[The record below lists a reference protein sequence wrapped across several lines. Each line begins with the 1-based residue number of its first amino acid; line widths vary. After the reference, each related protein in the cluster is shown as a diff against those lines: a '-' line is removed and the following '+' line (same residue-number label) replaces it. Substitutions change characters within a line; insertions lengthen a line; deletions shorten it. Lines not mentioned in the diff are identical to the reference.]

1 MLPACVPCVHHHII
15 LIRGIL
21 LPILTK
27 DIVQLCVVPI
37 LFRGIFHSLTKDI
50 VWPVLDVLFLHGCDA
65 HNGGG
70 GRTALWLH
78 R

>member
-1 MLPACVPCVHHHII
+1 MLPACVPYVHHHII

-21 LPILTK
+21 LPTLTE
-27 DIVQLCVVPI
+27 DIVWLCVPI
-37 LFRGIFHSLTKDI
+37 LFGGIFHSLTKDI